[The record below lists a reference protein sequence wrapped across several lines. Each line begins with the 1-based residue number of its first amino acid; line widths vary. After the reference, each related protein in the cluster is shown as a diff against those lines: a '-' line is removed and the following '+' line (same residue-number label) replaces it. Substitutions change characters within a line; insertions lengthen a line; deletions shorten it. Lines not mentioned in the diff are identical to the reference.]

1 MALIGRI
8 IHGNLRIMGLI
19 GKGAMGLMLL
29 VENVELPDRKYAVK
43 VLRSPITTT
52 PKFQDRFSE
61 EARNQAG
68 LDHPNIV
75 RVHDYFQEAGRY
87 FLVMDYVDGQSL
99 QKLIS
104 DRGKL
109 EEHRAIEILDGVL
122 QALECAHSHGIIHRD
137 VKPSNIL
144 IDRTGRARL
153 ADFGIAVRAGGMR
166 LTGTGMMVIG
176 TAEYMSPEQI
186 RSPLQID
193 ARSDVYSCGI
203 VLFEMLTGDVP
214 FRSDSDYAISQ
225 LQVSATPPD
234 ARSVNPAISK
244 RVARIIAM
252 ALAKDPRDRP
262 QNCEQFRRLLAVTV
276 DQPFAWKPLAWAAA
290 AAILS
295 VAAYLSAPYWLR
307 SISTS
312 RSSALAS
319 DTAQAEQSAAA
330 AIQSIALLCRENAV
344 KLKKEEGKR
353 MAEQIPDSA
362 VAENF
367 SKQIEEAQRNMADF
381 AQQYSVS
388 IGKLAK
394 LDEPALR
401 QALQAG
407 AKNSERADAVRY
419 IERDARSRKT
429 APLDIDSSSLA
440 KNCGDSALSR

>member
-8 IHGNLRIMGLI
+8 IHGNLRITGLI

-52 PKFQDRFSE
+52 PKFQDRFSQ

-99 QKLIS
+99 QQQIS
-104 DRGKL
+104 ERGRL
-109 EEHRAIEILDGVL
+109 EESRAIEILDGVL
-122 QALECAHSHGIIHRD
+122 QALDCAHSHGIIHRD

-144 IDRTGRARL
+144 IDGTGAARL
-153 ADFGIAVRAGGMR
+153 TDFGIAVRAGGMR
-166 LTGTGMMVIG
+166 LTGTGATVIG

-193 ARSDVYSCGI
+193 PRSDVYSCGI

-214 FRSDSDYAISQ
+214 FRSESDYAISQ
-225 LQVSATPPD
+225 LQVTATPPD
-234 ARSVNPAISK
+234 VRSLNPAVSK

-262 QNCEQFRRLLAVTV
+262 QDCQQLRRLLAGTV
-276 DQPFAWKPLAWAAA
+276 DPPFAWKPLAWVAA
-290 AAILS
+290 AAIMS
-295 VAAYLSAPYWLR
+295 VAAYTAAPYLQR
-307 SISTS
+307 AM
-312 RSSALAS
+312 SSSGRAS
-319 DTAQAEQSAAA
+319 DTSQAQAQESAAA

-353 MAEQIPDSA
+353 MAERIPDSA
-362 VAENF
+362 VAESF
-367 SKQIEEAQRNMADF
+367 SKQTEEAQRNMRDF
-381 AQQYSVS
+381 AQQYNRSLRV
-388 IGKLAK
+388 LAK
-394 LDEPALR
+394 LDEPTLKR
-401 QALQAG
+401 TLQAG
-407 AKNSERADAVRY
+407 ATNSERAEYLSRVA
-419 IERDARSRKT
+419 RDAEAMK
-429 APLDIDSSSLA
+429 SSHGDVDAGRLA
-440 KNCGDSALSR
+440 TNCGGLALPQ

>member
-8 IHGNLRIMGLI
+8 IHGNLRITGLI

-99 QKLIS
+99 QKMIDDSRRL
-104 DRGKL
+104 D
-109 EEHRAIEILDGVL
+109 EHRAIEILDGVL

-144 IDRTGRARL
+144 IDGTGRARL
-153 ADFGIAVRAGGMR
+153 TDFGIAVRAGGMR
-166 LTGTGMMVIG
+166 LTGTGVTVIG

-193 ARSDVYSCGI
+193 PRSDVYSCGI

-214 FRSDSDYAISQ
+214 FRSESDYAISQ
-225 LQVSATPPD
+225 LQVTAAPPD
-234 ARSVNPAISK
+234 ARTLNPAISK

-252 ALAKDPRDRP
+252 ALAKNPDDRP
-262 QNCEQFRRLLAVTV
+262 QNCEQFRRLLAGTINP
-276 DQPFAWKPLAWAAA
+276 PFAWKPLAWVAA

-295 VAAYLSAPYWLR
+295 VAAYLSAPRWEPL
-307 SISTS
+307 ISTS
-312 RSSALAS
+312 RSSTPAPGA
-319 DTAQAEQSAAA
+319 AQAEDGAAA
-330 AIQSIALLCRENAV
+330 AIQSFALLCREAQV
-344 KLKKEEGKR
+344 KRKKEEGKK

-367 SKQIEEAQRNMADF
+367 SRQIEDAQRNMAEF
-381 AQQYSVS
+381 AQQYNRSL
-388 IGKLAK
+388 KLLAK
-394 LDEPALR
+394 LDEPVLKR
-401 QALQAG
+401 ALQTG
-407 AKNSERADAVRY
+407 ATNAERAEVVSHV
-419 IERDARSRKT
+419 ERDAKLMKT
-429 APLDIDSSSLA
+429 APRDIDAGQLA
-440 KNCGDSALSR
+440 NNCGGSAPR

>member
-8 IHGNLRIMGLI
+8 IHGNLRIRGLI

-29 VENVELPDRKYAVK
+29 VENVELPDRQYAVK
-43 VLRSPITTT
+43 VLRSPVTTT

-109 EEHRAIEILDGVL
+109 EESRAIEILDGVL
-122 QALECAHSHGIIHRD
+122 QALDCAHRHGIIHRD

-144 IDRTGRARL
+144 IDATGQARL
-153 ADFGIAVRAGGMR
+153 TDFGIAVRAGGMR
-166 LTGTGMMVIG
+166 LTGTGAMVIG

-186 RSPLQID
+186 RAPLQID
-193 ARSDVYSCGI
+193 PRSDVYSCGI

-214 FRSDSDYAISQ
+214 FRSESDYAISQ
-225 LQVSATPPD
+225 LQVTATPPD
-234 ARSVNPAISK
+234 ARSINPAISK
-244 RVARIIAM
+244 RVARVIAM

-262 QNCEQFRRLLAVTV
+262 QDCEQFRRLLAGTV
-276 DQPFAWKPLAWAAA
+276 DPPFAWKPLAWVAA

-295 VAAYLSAPYWLR
+295 VATYLSLPLWQRA
-307 SISTS
+307 IATS
-312 RSSALAS
+312 RSSARAS
-319 DTAQAEQSAAA
+319 DTAQESAAA
-330 AIQSIALLCRENAV
+330 AIQSIALWCRENAV

-367 SKQIEEAQRNMADF
+367 SKQSEEAQRNLAEF
-381 AQQYSVS
+381 AQQYNRSLRL
-388 IGKLAK
+388 LAQ
-394 LDEPALR
+394 LEAPALKR
-401 QALQAG
+401 ALQVG
-407 AKNSERADAVRY
+407 ATNSERAEYVGPVA
-419 IERDARSRKT
+419 RDAESMKSSLR
-429 APLDIDSSSLA
+429 DIDAGRLA
-440 KNCGDSALSR
+440 TNCAGVALPR